1 MFQETILCND
11 KGLHQVND
19 KIRSFETQRRDDR
32 LDIRILIKLSEDV
45 TNALA
50 IAKSVYY
57 SQIEAKLNDPN
68 IALFVAFKVIC

>member
-1 MFQETILCND
+1 M
-11 KGLHQVND
+11 ND

-57 SQIEAKLNDPN
+57 SQI
-68 IALFVAFKVIC
+68 